1 MIYFFDVYK
10 EFITRDPRSNRKN
23 WTVTSESLTK
33 RCAAL
38 LPIEMIKGKK
48 ILDLGSCIGAMGQ
61 WCLENGAEHYTG
73 VEIQKEFRD
82 ISQSLLSKHHTN
94 FTIVESMEEINPGD
108 ENKVFYKL
116 SVPKKLAVMI
126 GGPFMNL
133 ILAFIFFSIS
143 FTAIGIPV
151 ATNQIKQ
158 VVTCLPKDVDVLGDC
173 LVGTTPSPALAAGLK
188 ENDQII
194 EFDGVKITNW
204 EELALA
210 IQKSKPGNIPIKVL
224 RNKESVTLSAN
235 IILAERPNTNS
246 DRNENKVSPYLGISP
261 AIMMDRQ
268 SIVSVFVILKDIS
281 VGTFQV
287 IMNFPN
293 RVAQLFSS
301 AFLGQERDPEGL
313 VGIVGVTRVGGEI
326 AAADI
331 PGLWRFATLLN
342 LAGGLN
348 MALFLF
354 NLLPLLPLDGGHV
367 AGAIYEGIRRQFAKL
382 RGKVDP
388 GPADTSKMLPVA
400 YSVAILLIGL
410 SMLLLYVDIVNPI
423 RLGG

>member
-1 MIYFFDVYK
+1 MEIVGILFLIFIIMLSIGLHEIGHMVPAKKFGVKVTQYMIGFGPTIF
-10 EFITRDPRSNRKN
+10 SRKSGE
-23 WTVTSESLTK
+23 TEYGLKAIPLGGYV
-33 RCAAL
+33 R
-38 LPIEMIKGKK
+38 MIGMIPPSKDGQEAKG
-48 ILDLGSCIGAMGQ
+48 LF
-61 WCLENGAEHYTG
+61 AE
-73 VEIQKEFRD
+73 VVNSARKQ
-82 ISQSLLSKHHTN
+82 
-94 FTIVESMEEINPGD
+94 SMEEINPGD

-235 IILAERPNTNS
+235 IVLAERPNTNS
-246 DRNENKVSPYLGISP
+246 DRNENKASPYLGISP

-342 LAGGLN
+342 LAAGLN

-354 NLLPLLPLDGGHV
+354 NLLPLLPCSNNILSINFNCLV
-367 AGAIYEGIRRQFAKL
+367 AKSPIVVCLPFQNQINDSFFSIGVTTFIVL
-382 RGKVDP
+382 KVK
-388 GPADTSKMLPVA
+388 SF
-400 YSVAILLIGL
+400 
-410 SMLLLYVDIVNPI
+410 
-423 RLGG
+423 